1 MIGRGTAA
9 GVAATGAL
17 LLLPAAALANHPV
30 LVEGNCN
37 NPPSAQPFT
46 ISPAPGTCGDYDGD
60 TRIGTA
66 EDNDGDRVFGT
77 LNAANGPN
85 GIANNG
91 TITVVT
97 SGLFPETVTLTGNV
111 TLEGA
116 PGVEAN
122 IDAVRQG
129 DPDTT
134 ARQGRPGIVVNAP
147 KNRYVVIR
155 NVQSRN
161 WTSGIQI
168 NGYSRVSL
176 NNVRAEHNINYG
188 VEITGRARVAI
199 TRSEFHATG
208 FRLNPMAGDFPTA
221 NRPDPG
227 KGIEFDDRASG
238 TVVSSTVTG
247 SFAAGISNSSRG
259 SVCAALV
266 NVFDNSPN
274 IEGRVAAKGSSC
286 IGTRRP
292 ARSYRRR

>member
-1 MIGRGTAA
+1 
-9 GVAATGAL
+9 VAATGAL
-17 LLLPAAALANHPV
+17 LLVPGAALANHPV

-46 ISPAPGTCGDYDGD
+46 TAPAPGTCGDYDGD
-60 TRIGTA
+60 GRIGTA
-66 EDNDGDRVFGT
+66 EDGDGDRVFGT
-77 LNAANGPN
+77 LNAANGPS

-129 DPDTT
+129 DPDGN

-147 KNRYVVIR
+147 KNRRVVIR

-168 NGYSRVSL
+168 KGDSRVSL
-176 NNVRAEHNINYG
+176 NRVRVEHNVNYG
-188 VEITGRARVAI
+188 VEVTDDARVAI
-199 TRSEFHATG
+199 TGSEVEATG
-208 FRLNPMAGDFPTA
+208 FRLNPMTGDFPAA

-227 KGIEFDDRASG
+227 KGIEFDDRSSG

-247 SFAAGISNSSRG
+247 SFGAGISDSSSG
-259 SVCAALV
+259 SVCVAHV
-266 NVFDNSPN
+266 NVFDNDPD
-274 IEGRVAAKGSSC
+274 IEGRVTVRSSC
-286 IGTRRP
+286 IGAGSDRR
-292 ARSYRRR
+292 YRRR